1 MIFNYEM
8 LKAHNLK
15 FFDAMVDLKVEG
27 WNSYANALNSFT
39 NSFFSKQVGEMT
51 EVVKTTGE
59 NMKKTVA
66 KGTI

>member
-27 WNSYANALNSFT
+27 WNSYYLS
-39 NSFFSKQVGEMT
+39 SYSP
-51 EVVKTTGE
+51 
-59 NMKKTVA
+59 
-66 KGTI
+66 